1 MPVHMKDKALSVK
14 TGTIFTK
21 ENMTNVKKIKPDT
34 PEQEGKEKRQDITVI
49 YHDVIGVG
57 SAGNEDEL
65 FYDQTTYEGV
75 IGFKLGSDW
84 LQVVT
89 SDGNAIVLPAS
100 RIRELRQ
107 TYKDVE

>member
-1 MPVHMKDKALSVK
+1 MFTQK
-14 TGTIFTK
+14 TIK
-21 ENMTNVKKIKPDT
+21 ENMTNVKNIDSKKNRQPDT

-89 SDGNAIVLPAS
+89 ADGNAVVLPAS